1 MFNTEIAD
9 LVKFSAYNFLYSP
22 GIEKVV
28 KISPSEP
35 LYYGYI
41 FPKEM
46 ENTSV
51 IVRVESDNDICMTV
65 SIQNTSV
72 SLDDNSQLST
82 NSSKLHI
89 SFSF

>member
-1 MFNTEIAD
+1 M
-9 LVKFSAYNFLYSP
+9 YNLYSS
-22 GIEKVV
+22 GVEKIVE
-28 KISPSEP
+28 ISPSEP

-41 FPKEM
+41 FPKET

-72 SLDDNSQLST
+72 SFDDDLQLST
-82 NSSKLHI
+82 NSNILLVS
-89 SFSF
+89 S